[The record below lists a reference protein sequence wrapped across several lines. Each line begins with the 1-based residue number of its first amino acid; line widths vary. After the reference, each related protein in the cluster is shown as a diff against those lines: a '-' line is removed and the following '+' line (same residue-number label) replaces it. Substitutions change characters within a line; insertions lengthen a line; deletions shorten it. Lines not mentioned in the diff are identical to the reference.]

1 MRTVINWTPVAERR
15 IEELTLPR
23 PRHLIVDR
31 LLRVTMLQ
39 AIVEVP
45 SPECILKGER
55 PSALFG

>member
-1 MRTVINWTPVAERR
+1 MRTVINWPPVAAWR
-15 IEELTLPR
+15 IEELTLPT
-23 PRHLIVDR
+23 HVIVDR

-55 PSALFG
+55 TSALFG